1 MARPRKTSTQARL
14 TIRNARV
21 RDIPAIQALVAK
33 VYTDIPGYTRAM
45 LRGQLN
51 QFQEGVFLAEFEG
64 TVVGYCA
71 TFRIGGDIALKPHT
85 WAEITGNGYAA
96 RHDPDGEYLYG
107 MEVCVDPDLRGW
119 RIGQRLY
126 DARKLLCEEHGLKGI
141 VFGGRLPSC
150 ILNRSPFRML
160 RSTCRRASAS
170 DVGTAP

>member
-1 MARPRKTSTQARL
+1 MAKPKSSGSRKARL

-51 QFQEGVFLAEFEG
+51 QFQDGVFLAEFEG

-71 TFRIGGDIALKPHT
+71 TFRIGDLALKPHT
-85 WAEITGNGYAA
+85 WSEITGNGYAA
-96 RHDPDGEYLYG
+96 RHDPDGEFLYG
-107 MEVCVDPDLRGW
+107 MEVCVDPDMRGW

-126 DARKLLCEEHGLKGI
+126 DARKQLCEQLGLALRR
-141 VFGGRLPSC
+141 GGEDQ
-150 ILNRSPFRML
+150 
-160 RSTCRRASAS
+160 A
-170 DVGTAP
+170 GT